1 MRKRPNTV
9 GGGAKTNENGLRFEA
24 RADLRDAITEHPDYI
39 LENDIVYF
47 NGHKVA
53 YYLSLIHI

>member
-24 RADLRDAITEHPDYI
+24 RTDLRDAIAEHPNYT
-39 LENDIVYF
+39 LENDIVYI

-53 YYLSLIHI
+53 YY